1 MSRKKGT
8 AVFAV
13 NFEPSGQMPL
23 DARLL
28 VADMNELIATETYAS
43 NNYYIGMPVI
53 VIKGKSGKTEL
64 WVLKDTT
71 KINLEEGWQRL
82 DADEAAINQSTKD
95 AIERLGA
102 TVGGTTIADGKH
114 VAVQVVQENGKLKTL
129 TVTENDIASA
139 QALAAEVTRAT
150 GAEGDINNKIGTGF
164 DTTNTVAKAIAKE
177 STDRATAIT
186 NAITALDKA
195 DDVVD
200 GEFVDSVSE
209 ANGII
214 TVTRKA
220 VAADKVTAIAVA
232 AGTDTVAIDGVTADA
247 QIKSLGKTL
256 KTVQDNAAKY
266 EVEKVETGLPAN
278 VEARYQV
285 VSYVGDS
292 ATATKTK
299 VGEYIDIPKDGQLK
313 NVEVTKNAK
322 DEPTVVK
329 FTYIL
334 GDGSAEKVVEVDLG
348 KAIFES
354 EIGNGLQT
362 DSATGVI
369 SVKKD
374 ATSET
379 FLTVSADGV
388 KLAGVQEAIN
398 DTITTEIAKLDT
410 EVTSTGGVKVTV
422 KVSETDGKISAV
434 NVTES
439 DIASAIALTTETS
452 ERKAADD
459 KIEASVG
466 LAADGSFISPTNKKY
481 INGATTV
488 MNAVEKL
495 DAKLFEVVDN
505 DVIDCGVY
513 VVNPTP
519 SE

>member
-82 DADEAAINQSTKD
+82 DADEAAIKQSIKD
-95 AIERLGA
+95 AIENLDS

-114 VAVQVVQENGKLKTL
+114 VAVQVVQENGKLTGL
-129 TVTENDIASA
+129 TVTENDIASKT
-139 QALAAEVTRAT
+139 ALDNEVTRAT
-150 GAEGDINNKIGTGF
+150 GAEKGINDKIGGSF
-164 DTTNTVAKAIAKE
+164 DTTNTVAKAIADEVAARK
-177 STDRATAIT
+177 TAIE
-186 NAITALDKA
+186 ALDKA
-195 DDVVD
+195 DAIVD
-200 GEFVDSVSE
+200 GQFVDSVSE
-209 ANGII
+209 DNGII

-220 VAADKVTAIAVA
+220 VAADKVTATTIT
-232 AGTDTVAIDGVTADA
+232 GDTDTVAVTGANVAEQIADIA
-247 QIKSLGKTL
+247 KTV

-266 EVEKVETGLPAN
+266 EVEKVATGLPAN

-313 NVEVTKNAK
+313 NVEVTKNAQN
-322 DEPTVVK
+322 EPTVVK

-354 EIGNGLQT
+354 EVGDGLQV
-362 DSATGVI
+362 DSTTSVI

-374 ATSET
+374 AASET
-379 FLTVSADGV
+379 FLTVGADGV
-388 KLAGVQEAIN
+388 KLAGVQTAIN
-398 DTITTEIAKLDT
+398 NTITTEIANLDS
-410 EVTSTGGVKVTV
+410 EKTSTDGAKVAVKVTEV
-422 KVSETDGKISAV
+422 DGKISAV
-434 NVTES
+434 NVTET
-439 DIASAIALTTETS
+439 DIASDAALTAEINRAKATE
-452 ERKAADD
+452 D

-466 LAADGSFISPTNKKY
+466 LNTDGSYKPTTGKY
-481 INGATTV
+481 TSQAKTIAEGIA
-488 MNAVEKL
+488 AL
-495 DAKLFEVVDN
+495 DAKLFEVVD
-505 DVIDCGVY
+505 DGVIDCGVY
-513 VVNPTP
+513 AADPTP